1 MHTHIFFLGP
11 HRIRCTQTVS
21 PPCFGTALWTVWLAM
36 ITEDQY
42 NDMEMASLASVHQ
55 ETFGHPEIDEYAGGF
70 RFYNT

>member
-1 MHTHIFFLGP
+1 
-11 HRIRCTQTVS
+11 
-21 PPCFGTALWTVWLAM
+21 M